1 MYRCAY
7 ICDFSRSVASLEH
20 DADLQPLELHPLL
33 QIDQLLV
40 QLVEVL
46 LVLLPLELL
55 LRLTLGHELAPSSPA
70 GVETSRARKRRC
82 AASIRMTRCA
92 SCVVNRQGSS
102 HHGLRFLH
110 DGLEVS
116 LALEAL
122 RVELVDVLRAGR
134 SGGEPARVGDD
145 LQS

>member
-40 QLVEVL
+40 QLVQVL

-70 GVETSRARKRRC
+70 GVETSRARKQRC
-82 AASIRMTRCA
+82 AASIRMPVVHHVWSTARARPTMACA
-92 SCVVNRQGSS
+92 SSTMASR
-102 HHGLRFLH
+102 
-110 DGLEVS
+110 
-116 LALEAL
+116 
-122 RVELVDVLRAGR
+122 
-134 SGGEPARVGDD
+134 
-145 LQS
+145 